1 MVYRSK
7 YWFTC
12 LLFSCFL
19 FADNN
24 SPYAVVLGVAQDG
37 GVPHSGCTKTCCAES
52 WDAPE
57 KQVLVSC
64 LGIVDPQTNE
74 VWMIDATPDFP
85 KQYHV
90 LTQNGNYNLEGIL
103 LTHAHMGHY
112 TGLMHLGREVMNA
125 KSLPVYVMPGMKTF
139 LESNGPWDQLVT
151 LGQIDLKPMKNK
163 SIQPLNERISIK
175 PFLVP
180 HRDEYSETV
189 GYRVVGPSHSLVY
202 IPDIDKWENWDR
214 DIGEVILKNDYI
226 LIDGTFFGDGEIPN
240 RSMEEIPHPFI
251 IESMERFG
259 NLSEKEKS
267 KVHFIHLN
275 HTNPALNNE
284 SGERKN
290 MTLKGFKVSLRD
302 EKFKL

>member
-1 MVYRSK
+1 
-7 YWFTC
+7 
-12 LLFSCFL
+12 
-19 FADNN
+19 
-24 SPYAVVLGVAQDG
+24 
-37 GVPHSGCTKTCCAES
+37 
-52 WDAPE
+52 
-57 KQVLVSC
+57 
-64 LGIVDPQTNE
+64 
-74 VWMIDATPDFP
+74 MIDATPDFP

-103 LTHAHMGHY
+103 LTHAHIGHY
-112 TGLMHLGREVMNA
+112 TGLMHLGREVMGA
-125 KSLPVYVMPGMKTF
+125 KSLSVYVMPRMKTF

-151 LGQIDLKPMKNK
+151 LGQIDLRSMRDK
-163 SIQPLNERISIK
+163 STQPLNQRISVN

-180 HRDEYSETV
+180 HRDEFSETV

-214 DIGEVILKNDYI
+214 DIGEVILENDYI

-251 IESMERFG
+251 IESMERFN

-267 KVHFIHLN
+267 KIRFIHLN

-284 SGERKN
+284 SAERKS
-290 MTLKGFKVSLRD
+290 MTLKGLKVARRN

>member
-1 MVYRSK
+1 MLRIL
-7 YWFTC
+7 C
-12 LLFSCFL
+12 LILIISNIL
-19 FADNN
+19 LSTEAD
-24 SPYAVVLGVAQDG
+24 PYVIVLGIAQDG
-37 GVPHSGCTKTCCAES
+37 GAPHAGCIKTCCAER
-52 WDAPE
+52 WDDPE
-57 KQVLVSC
+57 KRFRVSC

-74 VWMIDATPDFP
+74 AWMIDATPDFP

-90 LTQNGNYNLEGIL
+90 LTQNGNYNLKGIF

-112 TGLMHLGREVMNA
+112 TGLMHLGREVMGA
-125 KSLPVYVMPGMKTF
+125 KSLPVYVMPRMKTF

-151 LGQIDLKPMKNK
+151 LGQIDLRPMKNK
-163 SIQPLNERISIK
+163 STQPLNERISVN

-189 GYRVVGPSHSLVY
+189 GYRVVGPSRSLVY

-214 DIGEVILKNDYI
+214 DIGEVILENDYI

-251 IESMERFG
+251 IESMERFD
-259 NLSEKEKS
+259 NLSEEEKL
-267 KVHFIHLN
+267 KIRFIHLN

-284 SGERKN
+284 SAERKSMN
-290 MTLKGFKVSLRD
+290 LKGFKVARRN

>member
-1 MVYRSK
+1 MVRIL
-7 YWFTC
+7 C
-12 LLFSCFL
+12 LVLIMSNILFSNE
-19 FADNN
+19 AD
-24 SPYAVVLGVAQDG
+24 PYVIVLGVAQDG
-37 GVPHSGCTKTCCAES
+37 GVPHAGCTKTCCAES
-52 WDAPE
+52 WNDPE
-57 KQVLVSC
+57 KQFRVSC

-90 LTQNGNYNLEGIL
+90 LTQNGNCSLKGIL
-103 LTHAHMGHY
+103 LTHAHIGHY

-151 LGQIDLKPMKNK
+151 LGQIELKPIKNK
-163 SIQPLNERISIK
+163 STQPLNERISVN

-189 GYRVVGPSHSLVY
+189 GYRVVGPSRSLVY

-214 DIGEVILKNDYI
+214 DIGEVILENDYI

-251 IESMERFG
+251 IESMERFN
-259 NLSEKEKS
+259 NLSEEEKS
-267 KVHFIHLN
+267 KIRFIHLN

-284 SGERKN
+284 SAERKS
-290 MTLKGFKVSLRD
+290 MTLKGLKVARRN

>member
-37 GVPHSGCTKTCCAES
+37 GVPHSGCTKTCCGES
-52 WDAPE
+52 WDDPE

-90 LTQNGNYNLEGIL
+90 LTQNGNYNLKGIL
-103 LTHAHMGHY
+103 LTHAHIGHY
-112 TGLMHLGREVMNA
+112 TGLMHLGREVMGA
-125 KSLPVYVMPGMKTF
+125 KSLSVYVMPRMKTF

-151 LGQIDLKPMKNK
+151 LGQIELKPIKNK
-163 SIQPLNERISIK
+163 STQPLNERISVN

-214 DIGEVILKNDYI
+214 DIGEVILENDYM
-226 LIDGTFFGDGEIPN
+226 LIDGTFFGAGEILN

-251 IESMERFG
+251 IESMERFN
-259 NLSEKEKS
+259 NLSEEEKS
-267 KVHFIHLN
+267 KIRFIHLN

-284 SGERKN
+284 SAERKS
-290 MTLKGFKVSLRD
+290 MTLKGLKVARRN

>member
-1 MVYRSK
+1 MSNI
-7 YWFTC
+7 
-12 LLFSCFL
+12 LFSNE
-19 FADNN
+19 AD
-24 SPYAVVLGVAQDG
+24 PYVIVLGVAQDG
-37 GVPHSGCTKTCCAES
+37 GVPHAGCTKTCCAES
-52 WDAPE
+52 WNDPE
-57 KQVLVSC
+57 KQFRVSC

-90 LTQNGNYNLEGIL
+90 LTQNGNCSLKGIL

-112 TGLMHLGREVMNA
+112 TGLMHLGREVMGA

-214 DIGEVILKNDYI
+214 DIGEVILENDYI

-251 IESMERFG
+251 IESMERFN

-267 KVHFIHLN
+267 KIRFIHLN

-284 SGERKN
+284 SAERKS
-290 MTLKGFKVSLRD
+290 MTLKGLKVARRN